1 MKIETYI
8 DSLVRRYSF
17 RAIKGHVFSTEIPVQ
32 PSYRTT
38 SVQLSLKRGANSNR
52 QAMPTG
58 THTAQTLVEA
68 ACPKPHA
75 DVVSWATQP
84 FGLRQR
90 D

>member
-1 MKIETYI
+1 MELATKKLCVKVT
-8 DSLVRRYSF
+8 
-17 RAIKGHVFSTEIPVQ
+17 G
-32 PSYRTT
+32 
-38 SVQLSLKRGANSNR
+38 